1 MAQDISKKDKKA
13 LSAFNDVH
21 YDSPDSVEVDPSL
34 KKEEEKEVS
43 GNVEHYV
50 AQYDNILE
58 ATDKLTKVIDL
69 KCEGF
74 TVTFDPDKDPGV
86 ASAIRKVFGIDAKEI
101 TYDMYKQVMDEQ
113 TELYQ
118 EMGDEIFGQ

>member
-1 MAQDISKKDKKA
+1 MTQDISKKDKKA

-21 YDSPDSVEVDPSL
+21 YDSPDSVEIDLSL
-34 KKEEEKEVS
+34 KAEEEKEIP

-50 AQYDNILE
+50 AQYDNIIE
-58 ATDKLTKVIDL
+58 ATDKLTKVLDL
-69 KCEGF
+69 KCEAF
-74 TVTFDPDKDPGV
+74 TVTFDPDKEPGV
-86 ASAIRKVFGIDAKEI
+86 ASAVKKIFGININEI